1 MQSIDEEW
9 SRLTDLYSTMSEG
22 ELEKLANE
30 AYELTDMARDVLRGE
45 ISRRGLRLQLLNEP
59 APPEIAPPKERPAD
73 FDPADLDLV
82 GFGRVYD
89 LADAR
94 RTKSILDQA
103 GIPSY
108 FGTDSLENVE
118 QLGPSFAAAEAE
130 AQERGYKVGIPL
142 KIQSRDREGAAQAF
156 ANAPQDPDLQDTPE
170 DEPNYLAVCPRCHSP
185 EIVFQGLEQDGSRDR
200 DVDSKWNWTCD
211 ACGHKWKDDGVE
223 QQGQV
228 AS

>member
-9 SRLTDLYSTMSEG
+9 SRLTDLYSNMSEG

-59 APPEIAPPKERPAD
+59 APPEAAQPEEPPED
-73 FDPADLDLV
+73 FDPEDLDLV

-103 GIPSY
+103 GVPSY
-108 FGTDSLENVE
+108 FGPDNLENVE
-118 QLGPSFAAAEAE
+118 ELGPLFAAADAE
-130 AQERGYKVGIPL
+130 ARRRGFQVGI
-142 KIQSRDREGAAQAF
+142 
-156 ANAPQDPDLQDTPE
+156 
-170 DEPNYLAVCPRCHSP
+170 
-185 EIVFQGLEQDGSRDR
+185 
-200 DVDSKWNWTCD
+200 
-211 ACGHKWKDDGVE
+211 
-223 QQGQV
+223 
-228 AS
+228 

>member
-1 MQSIDEEW
+1 MLNIDEEW
-9 SRLTDLYSTMSEG
+9 SRLTDLYSGMSEG

-30 AYELTDMARDVLRGE
+30 AYELTDLARDVLRGE
-45 ISRRGLRLQLLNEP
+45 ISRRGLRLQLWDQP
-59 APPEIAPPKERPAD
+59 APPAIALPEERPED

-103 GIPSY
+103 GISSF
-108 FGTDSLENVE
+108 FGTDNLKNVDE
-118 QLGPSFAAAEAE
+118 LGPSFAAAEAE
-130 AQERGYKVGIPL
+130 AQKRGYQVGVQL
-142 KIQSRDREGAAQAF
+142 KIPARDREGAAEAF
-156 ANAPQDPDLQDTPE
+156 ANAPQALKPQDTPE
-170 DEPNYLAVCPRCHSP
+170 DEPNYVAVCPRCHSP
-185 EIVFQGLEQDGSRDR
+185 EIVFQGIEEGVSPDP
-200 DVDSKWNWTCD
+200 DVNSQWNWSCD
-211 ACGHKWKDDGVE
+211 ACGHKWRDDGVE

>member
-9 SRLTDLYSTMSEG
+9 SRLTDLYSNMSEG

-45 ISRRGLRLQLLNEP
+45 ISRRGLRLRLLDQP
-59 APPEIAPPKERPAD
+59 APPGIDQPRERPAD
-73 FDPADLDLV
+73 FDPEQLDLV

-94 RTKSILDQA
+94 RTKGILNQA
-103 GIPSY
+103 GIPCY
-108 FGTDSLENVE
+108 FGTDNLENVE
-118 QLGPSFAAAEAE
+118 ELGLRFTAAEAE
-130 AQERGYKVGIPL
+130 AQKRGYKVGI
-142 KIQSRDREGAAQAF
+142 QVRVSSADSQRASHAF
-156 ANAPQDPDLQDTPE
+156 TNAPREPEPQNTPE
-170 DEPNYLAVCPRCHSP
+170 DEPNYLAVCPRCHST
-185 EIVFQGLEQDGSRDR
+185 EIVFQGLEEDGSCDP

-223 QQGQV
+223 QQGQR

>member
-9 SRLTDLYSTMSEG
+9 SRLTDLYSNMSEG

-59 APPEIAPPKERPAD
+59 APPEAAQPEEPPED
-73 FDPADLDLV
+73 FDPEDLDLV

-103 GIPSY
+103 GVPSY
-108 FGTDSLENVE
+108 FGPDNLENVE
-118 QLGPSFAAAEAE
+118 ELGPLFAAADAE
-130 AQERGYKVGIPL
+130 AQRRGFQVGIPL
-142 KIQSRDREGAAQAF
+142 KVPSKYSQQASKALATAPRESE
-156 ANAPQDPDLQDTPE
+156 PQDTLE

-185 EIVFQGLEQDGSRDR
+185 EIVFQGVEEDGSPDP
-200 DVDSKWNWTCD
+200 DVDSQWSWSCD

-223 QQGQV
+223 QQGQL

>member
-9 SRLTDLYSTMSEG
+9 RRLTDLYSTMSEG

-45 ISRRGLRLQLLNEP
+45 ISRRGLRFQLLDQP
-59 APPEIAPPKERPAD
+59 AQPEIAQPEQLAQD
-73 FDPADLDLV
+73 FDPADLELI

-94 RTKSILDQA
+94 QTKSILDQA

-108 FGTDSLENVE
+108 FGSDNLENVE
-118 QLGPSFAAAEAE
+118 QLGPSFVAAEAE
-130 AQERGYKVGIPL
+130 AQERGYKVGIQL
-142 KIQSRDREGAAQAF
+142 KIRSQDQQNAFRAF
-156 ANAPQDPDLQDTPE
+156 ANAPQDPDPQDSPV
-170 DEPNYLAVCPRCHSP
+170 DEPNYRAICPRCNSS
-185 EIVFQGLEQDGSRDR
+185 EIVFEGLEEDGSRDPE
-200 DVDSKWNWTCD
+200 VESQWNWSCD
-211 ACGHKWKDDGVE
+211 ACGHRWKDDGVE
-223 QQGQV
+223 RQGQV